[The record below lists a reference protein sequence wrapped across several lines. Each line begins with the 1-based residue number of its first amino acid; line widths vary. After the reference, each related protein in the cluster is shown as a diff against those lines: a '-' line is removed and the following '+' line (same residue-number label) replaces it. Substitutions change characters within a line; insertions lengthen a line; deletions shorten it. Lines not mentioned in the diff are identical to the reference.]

1 MSSPVYDWLL
11 MNDKTEPEL
20 PRGVALA
27 WGVAVNPQRG
37 PKREMSIESIVDAA
51 VEIADKGGLSAV
63 SMSSVATSL
72 GFTPMSL
79 YRYITAKDDL
89 LLLMQERGI
98 GVPPESALEA
108 DGWRDGLRQWA
119 EGQLGIFLQ
128 HPWLLD
134 IPIEGTPLT
143 PNNLAWLDAALEVL
157 SAQPISYDEKVAIV
171 LTVIAQVRW
180 EGGVQRGFA
189 AAAEAA
195 GTSPDELDSRANEAL
210 GQLVQPTQFP
220 QVHAALQA
228 GVFAPVPDGNPV
240 SFGLERVL
248 DGVEAFLDGRS
259 PLPPASADPLD
270 ERASRDPKVREAV
283 KARREAE
290 KALREARKREREQL
304 QHAKERLAR

>member
-1 MSSPVYDWLL
+1 
-11 MNDKTEPEL
+11 MNDTTEPEL

-37 PKREMSIESIVDAA
+37 PKREMSIEGIVDAA
-51 VEIADKGGLSAV
+51 IEIADKGGLAAV

-108 DGWRDGLRQWA
+108 EDWRGGLRLWA

-157 SAQPISYDEKVAIV
+157 RAQPISYDQKVAIV

-180 EGGVQRGFA
+180 EGGVQRGFT

-195 GTSPDELDSRANEAL
+195 GASPDELDSRANDAL

-220 QVHAALQA
+220 QVYAALQA
-228 GVFAPVPDGNPV
+228 GAFAPVPDGNPF

-248 DGVEAFLDGRS
+248 DGIEAFLDGRS
-259 PLPPASADPLD
+259 PLPPAAVDPVD
-270 ERASRDPKVREAV
+270 ERATREPKVREAT

-304 QHAKERLAR
+304 ANARERLSR